1 MNDSNAKRVIVLVD
15 MDCFY
20 CQVEVHHNQSLVGKP
35 VAVVQ
40 YNSWRGGGYLFLKLF
55 NIQLI

>member
-1 MNDSNAKRVIVLVD
+1 MAIFQKIIVLID

-20 CQVEVHHNQSLVGKP
+20 CQVEEQLNPDIAGKP

-40 YNSWRGGGYLFLKLF
+40 YDAWHTGGYEH
-55 NIQLI
+55 

>member
-1 MNDSNAKRVIVLVD
+1 MTTPKSFVTLKERYDRVIVLID

-20 CQVEVHHNQSLVGKP
+20 CQVEEHLDPSLKSQP

-40 YNSWRGGGYLFLKLF
+40 YNLWREGGLV
-55 NIQLI
+55 

>member
-1 MNDSNAKRVIVLVD
+1 MNESGGKRVVALVD

-20 CQVEVHHNQSLVGKP
+20 CQVEVHHDQSLVGKP

-40 YNSWRGGGYLFLKLF
+40 YNSWRGGG
-55 NIQLI
+55 

>member
-1 MNDSNAKRVIVLVD
+1 MDNSAVGRVITLID

-20 CQVEVHHNQSLVGKP
+20 CQVELRLDPSLAGKP

-40 YNSWRGGGYLFLKLF
+40 YNQWKQGG
-55 NIQLI
+55 